1 MCAVIMED
9 QELTL
14 DEVSRRLQ
22 VSYDTALRR
31 VRSRKIRA
39 RKEGMVWRVRESDL
53 QKYIDGTYKEQEEKT

>member
-14 DEVSRRLQ
+14 DEVARRLR

-31 VRSRKIRA
+31 VRSKKIRA
-39 RKEGMVWRVRESDL
+39 RKEGLVWRVRESDL
-53 QKYIDGTYKEQEEKT
+53 QKYIDDAFREQEEK